1 MSLGWWLGKNST
13 AGFAAKLSGMEALAR
28 ELGFDLF
35 GVCSADPPES
45 AAFLQTWL
53 EAGFHGS
60 MDYMRRHAELRAD
73 LGLLLPGV
81 RSCIVVGVNYFQPQ
95 SQPKIARYAQGR
107 DYHRVIRGRLKRLAV
122 RLKQLHPDAEF
133 RACVDS
139 APVFERELAMRA
151 GLGWLGKNSML
162 INTRRGSW
170 FLLGVLLT
178 THVLEPT
185 APSPGG
191 CGRCMACVE
200 ACPTGAIVQ
209 LGGRWTVDSRRCI
222 SYRTIEHRGELDDAG
237 HEGWVFGCDICQEVC
252 PFNHPR
258 PHQPLRAAL
267 SVDPDFQPRAWPTL
281 VELAQLSEEEWDGMT
296 RGSATR
302 RASAEQW
309 RRNARLVL
317 QQSGGS
323 DASLGETDADL

>member
-1 MSLGWWLGKNST
+1 MSWAWARGKSST
-13 AGFAAKLSGMEALAR
+13 AESAAKLAEMEALAR

-35 GVCSADPPES
+35 GICSADPPES
-45 AAFLQTWL
+45 TPFLNAWL
-53 EAGFHGS
+53 EAGFQGS
-60 MDYMRRHAELRAD
+60 MDYMQRHAGIRAD
-73 LGLLLPGV
+73 LTQLLPGV
-81 RSCIVVGVNYFQPQ
+81 RSCIVVGINYFQPQ

-107 DYHRVIRGRLKRLAV
+107 DYHRVIRGRLRRLAGQ
-122 RLKQLHPDAEF
+122 LKQIHPEADF

-139 APVFERELAMRA
+139 APVFERELAVRA
-151 GLGWLGKNSML
+151 GLGWLGKNSIL
-162 INTRRGSW
+162 IHSHRGSW

-178 THVLEPT
+178 TLKLEPT
-185 APSPGG
+185 APNPGG
-191 CGRCMACVE
+191 CGRCTACID

-209 LGGRWTVDSRRCI
+209 LAGRWTVDSRRCI
-222 SYRTIEHRGELDDAG
+222 SYRTIEHRGAWDDQN

-258 PHQPLRAAL
+258 AHQPLRARV
-267 SVDPDFQPRAWPTL
+267 STDPDFQPRTWPTL
-281 VELAQLSEEEWDGMT
+281 VELATLTEDNWDEMT

-317 QQSGGS
+317 QQRDGAL
-323 DASLGETDADL
+323 ASERKDDADL